1 MYIKSLFLT
10 LLINSLKYFN
20 LLLNYTLIF
29 ENLSYDKNE
38 QVCIISYQSKCI
50 MCDRDKWWYEWKNF
64 FNYVINTL
72 ISTT

>member
-38 QVCIISYQSKCI
+38 QVCIISYQSALRVTGTNDGTNEKIFSI
-50 MCDRDKWWYEWKNF
+50 M
-64 FNYVINTL
+64 
-72 ISTT
+72 

>member
-10 LLINSLKYFN
+10 LLINSLKY

-38 QVCIISYQSKCI
+38 QVCIISYQSALRVTGTNDGTNEKI
-50 MCDRDKWWYEWKNF
+50 F
-64 FNYVINTL
+64 SI
-72 ISTT
+72 I